1 MKMKTRKLKRKF
13 GLISKVRIYIYI
25 NLIYQKLTVAKST
38 IIMENRRNLIKKFIS
53 ESEIQTESAQN
64 SSSINLKISISSR
77 YL

>member
-1 MKMKTRKLKRKF
+1 MKTRKLKRKF